1 MTKAK
6 SLNLPTATKIIVIL
20 NNKGGVGKTTA
31 TVHLGVAL
39 AELGRKVL
47 CVDMDSQGNLTQ
59 NFFSRSVV
67 NREIKP
73 ESINA
78 PLPPKTHHS
87 GVDVLTLSFFETDV
101 ASYVEIIHQEA
112 KQYDIVLIDSPP
124 SLKEIRS
131 HAGLQAA
138 DSVIIPTEAEQF
150 SISGITPLLN
160 IAQER
165 NLRVLGIFVNKFD
178 TKKLVHKT
186 FDSFIAEHYAQAYLG
201 VVIPPSTLFPNSQAE
216 NKTGFDV
223 YYTPKSKKNSKP
235 VEPHAGLEAYR
246 KMAQIISH

>member
-1 MTKAK
+1 MPKTIEK
-6 SLNLPTATKIIVIL
+6 PTRILVVL

-39 AELGRKVL
+39 AELGKKVL

-73 ESINA
+73 NSKDA
-78 PLPPKTHHS
+78 PLPPRPHHS
-87 GVDVLTLSFFETDV
+87 GVNVLTLSFFETDEQTYV
-101 ASYVEIIHQEA
+101 ATIHEEA
-112 KQYDIVLIDSPP
+112 KGYDIVLIDSPP
-124 SLKEIRS
+124 SLKEVRS
-131 HAGLQAA
+131 HAALRAA

-160 IAQER
+160 VAEESH
-165 NLRVLGIFVNKFD
+165 LKVVGIFVNKFD
-178 TKKLVHKT
+178 AKKLVHKT

-223 YYTPKSKKNSKP
+223 HYAPKSKKVGKP
-235 VEPHAGLEAYR
+235 IEPHAGLEAYR
-246 KMAQIISH
+246 RMAQLITS